1 MKQYPDHAEEIKQ
14 YANVQRRA
22 DQDTSNP
29 LPEIK
34 RFAEMIAQN
43 PDKKGLY
50 TQLSK
55 NPNLDA
61 STIKLL
67 TDKSNDQ
74 QYIKDLTFLS
84 SKNYSESGINYNMRL
99 MQKYPEMREIIMSEP
114 PKFDFID
121 NDITNTSQSTLQKRF
136 DTRDKIKKLRPKNLK
151 HYNKH

>member
-1 MKQYPDHAEEIKQ
+1 M
-14 YANVQRRA
+14 
-22 DQDTSNP
+22 
-29 LPEIK
+29 
-34 RFAEMIAQN
+34 
-43 PDKKGLY
+43 
-50 TQLSK
+50 SK

-121 NDITNTSQSTLQKRF
+121 NDITNTSQSTLQK
-136 DTRDKIKKLRPKNLK
+136 KI
-151 HYNKH
+151 